1 MIHPNIN
8 KMNWFS
14 LEFSLFLMAAFQPLK
29 YIIHSKYVI
38 EGQVMF
44 LHITQQFSISF
55 LFFACFCYSC
65 SFHFK
70 YLFIFSIHNWF
81 FPPPSSLASIFISS
95 SSPERPCKNK
105 TTTSRHE
112 TSLITFCFIII
123 LFVAHRR
130 DKNKVRYLDTQKLSP
145 AAVA

>member
-1 MIHPNIN
+1 MVFIRD
-8 KMNWFS
+8 
-14 LEFSLFLMAAFQPLK
+14 L
-29 YIIHSKYVI
+29 IILNGNFPSPKIYYPFKIRHWRASNV
-38 EGQVMF
+38 

-65 SFHFK
+65 SFHFE
-70 YLFIFSIHNWF
+70 YLFIFFIHNWF
-81 FPPPSSLASIFISS
+81 FPPPSSLSSIFISS

-123 LFVAHRR
+123 LFVSHRR
-130 DKNKVRYLDTQKLSP
+130 NKNKVTYSDTNY
-145 AAVA
+145 V